1 MPRSAL
7 QPATPIESLWSRF
20 RREVHVCI
28 QDSLYMLDGV
38 HRHHRRL
45 TRMADR
51 PPIDALDY
59 PELRRRPVLPSE
71 SWVDRTAPGGP
82 IEDRIFRALILDIF
96 RLWEED
102 YRGALK
108 SAFLPGA
115 PDAIQPSADILG
127 DLRLI
132 RNDLA
137 HPRSLTASGGVAR
150 CKTLRWFKEGERMRV
165 RWWHVL
171 DFLNRMGWL
180 GDSTWQAVG
189 RQLVPGAYA
198 IPRPASIAP
207 PLASAYPFIEPDQP
221 DPRYRYCASVAFE
234 DGVVAQLPMGP
245 ETEEEAEQSPGFKQ
259 WLKMEVSDD
268 RRRLIMP
275 GLGDLGGSELYA
287 HIVGNPVTKG
297 PGTPGPP
304 IRFRR

>member
-1 MPRSAL
+1 MPKSAF
-7 QPATPIESLWSRF
+7 QPAASIESLWGEF
-20 RREVHVCI
+20 RRDVHVCV

-45 TRMADR
+45 TRMADQ

-82 IEDRIFRALILDIF
+82 VAERIFRALILDIF
-96 RLWEED
+96 RLWED
-102 YRGALK
+102 RYRGALE
-108 SAFLPGA
+108 SALSREA
-115 PDAIQPSADILG
+115 PDAIRPCADVLG

-137 HPRSLTASGGVAR
+137 HRHSLTASRGVAH
-150 CKTLRWFKEGERMRV
+150 CKTLRWFKEGERMQV
-165 RWWHVL
+165 RWRHVL

-180 GDSTWQAVG
+180 GDSTWLPVGKQFAPGVYAV
-189 RQLVPGAYA
+189 P
-198 IPRPASIAP
+198 PPASIAP
-207 PLASAYPFIEPDQP
+207 PLASAYPFIEPDQL

-234 DGVVAQLPMGP
+234 DGTVGLLPMGP
-245 ETEEEAEQSPGFKQ
+245 ETVEEEEQSTDFQ
-259 WLKMEVSDD
+259 RWLELRVSDD
-268 RRRLIMP
+268 GRRLIMP
-275 GLGDLGGSELYA
+275 DVGHLGSDELYA
-287 HIVGNPVTKG
+287 HIVDNPTANGRGV
-297 PGTPGPP
+297 PGPP